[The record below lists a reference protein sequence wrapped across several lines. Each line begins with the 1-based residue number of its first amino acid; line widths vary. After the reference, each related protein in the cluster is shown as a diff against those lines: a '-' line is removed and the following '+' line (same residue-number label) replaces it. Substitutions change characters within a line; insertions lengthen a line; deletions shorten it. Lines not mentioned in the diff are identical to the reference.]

1 MPSIQQLRYLVALA
15 DTLSFSRA
23 AAISNVTQPTLSM
36 QFKDLERRVGA
47 KLVERNRARVVM
59 THLGLEVSKKA
70 RVILSEIEDI
80 YALTRTQGSG
90 LGGTI
95 RVGVVHTLGA
105 YLLPLVVPEFRARY
119 PELRFYIR
127 EELPDMLMNHLDDGR
142 HDILICPTPV
152 LRRDFLSVQL
162 FTEPFLVVLPH
173 DHPLASQQE
182 INRTDLKGE
191 TILTMERGH
200 KLSEQ
205 VSLLCEDVGA
215 SLSYDYEGTSLDT
228 LRQMV
233 AMGMGISLLPA
244 LYVRSE
250 VEREKLVVA
259 RPLAGVAPDRTIGL
273 VFREGSLRRDSF
285 EKIATTMM
293 EILRRRA
300 PQVSVPNTDS

>member
-23 AAISNVTQPTLSM
+23 AAITNVTQPTLSM
-36 QFKDLERRVGA
+36 QFKDLEQRVGA

-70 RVILSEIEDI
+70 RVILSEIEGI
-80 YALTRTQGSG
+80 HALARTQSSG
-90 LGGTI
+90 LGGMI

-105 YLLPLVVPEFRARY
+105 YLLPLVVPDLRARY
-119 PELRFYIR
+119 PELRLYIR
-127 EELPDMLMNHLDDGR
+127 EELPDVLLNNLDDGR
-142 HDILICPTPV
+142 HDILICPIPV
-152 LRRDFLSVQL
+152 LRRDFLSIQL
-162 FTEPFLVVLPH
+162 FTEPLLVVLPH
-173 DHPLASQQE
+173 DHPLASWQE
-182 INRTDLKGE
+182 INRADLRGE

-205 VSLLCEDVGA
+205 VSQLCEDVGA
-215 SLSYDYEGTSLDT
+215 SLSYEYEGTSLDT

-259 RPLAGVAPDRTIGL
+259 RPLAGIAPDRAIGL
-273 VFREGSLRRDSF
+273 VFREGSFRKESF
-285 EKIATTMM
+285 GTVATTMM

-300 PQVSVPNTDS
+300 PQVSVPTTES